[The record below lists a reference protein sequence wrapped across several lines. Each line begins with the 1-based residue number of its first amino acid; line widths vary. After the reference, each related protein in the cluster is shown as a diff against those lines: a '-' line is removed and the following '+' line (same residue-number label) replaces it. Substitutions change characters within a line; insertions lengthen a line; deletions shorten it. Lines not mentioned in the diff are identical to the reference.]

1 MEILEQVNYLI
12 TNLSE
17 RPENAEVIAGL
28 QTVKSVAQMTPSSIP
43 PMIAGVT
50 RYVLSREQFFL
61 SMQRNPMWEREDTV
75 RVVMLNADYRVVIDE
90 VPKCL
95 REKYDQVVAIHD
107 ELEMSQ
113 EGRR

>member
-75 RVVMLNADYRVVIDE
+75 RVVMLNADYRVVIDGSQVSSRE
-90 VPKCL
+90 VRPSRCDS
-95 REKYDQVVAIHD
+95 RRAGDVA
-107 ELEMSQ
+107 
-113 EGRR
+113 GR